1 MVAQDLDDAA
11 LGYFAVATMFDHPLK
26 LNLQR
31 LHADDPALHFGK
43 LSASNAVSRIAR
55 FVRRVRQPEQVPDRA
70 QWEAKLSAMPDE
82 CQPFNVP
89 PIVSALIAGRAA
101 GPREQ
106 ADLLVV
112 ANCLHLAAGRPR
124 SIANGVRI
132 CHKRPLEALVAVDP
146 I

>member
-1 MVAQDLDDAA
+1 V
-11 LGYFAVATMFDHPLK
+11 
-26 LNLQR
+26 
-31 LHADDPALHFGK
+31 HADDPALHFGK

-55 FVRRVRQPEQVPDRA
+55 FARRVRKPKQVPDRA
-70 QWEAKLSAMPDE
+70 QWEAKLSTMPDE
-82 CQPFNVP
+82 CQTLNVP

-112 ANCLHLAAGRPR
+112 ANRLHLAAGRPR
-124 SIANGVRI
+124 NITNGVRI